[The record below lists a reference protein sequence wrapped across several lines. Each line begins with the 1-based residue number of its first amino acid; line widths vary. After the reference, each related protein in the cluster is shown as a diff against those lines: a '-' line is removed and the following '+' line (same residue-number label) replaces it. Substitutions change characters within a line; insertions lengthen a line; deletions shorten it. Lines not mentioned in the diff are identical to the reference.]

1 MTGKNTNNHLF
12 RGLLQSEDGLITK
25 IIDANDQSITFE
37 ATFGLS
43 AELIQQLKKQPEHI
57 VFSERS
63 RIARLGIQIKCQPP
77 GIDGLKAEKI
87 TLSMVAS
94 AVISGYPD
102 LNEIKDFFSLG
113 LPVGRLVFCDPDA
126 LLNSDEVLAAIERAE
141 IKLPETTTISSDGS
155 IVISPHKVVCRF
167 REPLDKKTLGR
178 ILLLEDGRELLNRY
192 QEREAVPSVTIAA
205 GEGVVTTCSMYLNEH
220 YVVLQSGFATGRNLP
235 ATVLDPIKTRGIRIY
250 LEIVNQSDHPIVNP
264 LISARIY
271 NAAKSR
277 NGGQK
282 KKAARKQSHFSYRQM
297 RNFEKRLTPNE
308 QSTCHFID
316 KPVAIIQDKADQ
328 LKNAAIFLNGPGQRC
343 EVTKAM
349 CALARCDFSPDS
361 ECAHQYATSRIQNI
375 IRKSPAVL
383 AAKYFPNI
391 IEHRDIINLTC
402 EGKLTAL
409 YFYEPSCEHG
419 PFLSQQ
425 DHHRLEEYHAFGLAV
440 YWVSGLNGRL
450 MKHTMRDGMG
460 YFVAPERLAD
470 FHKSMLFAFYGSNQ
484 KLSARGKERLG
495 TLMDA
500 LIDFWGQ
507 RIGIVTGGGSGVMEQ
522 ANTLARKRGI
532 LSGANFLDITDQSLT
547 TDVDFCQVFQATC
560 RHSRQKWF
568 EIASFPIFNVGG
580 LGSLEELGIT
590 LCNMKL
596 SILDPVPVVLFDT
609 EGSGNFWS
617 GIDNQIDEMVKRGR
631 APDWI
636 KDNIVITDD
645 PKTVTDVYRQRL
657 QLF

>member
-1 MTGKNTNNHLF
+1 MGKIPMNNHLF
-12 RGLLQSEDGLITK
+12 RGLLQSADGVITK
-25 IIDANDQSITFE
+25 VNFANARSIEFE
-37 ATFGLS
+37 ATFGIS
-43 AELIQQLKKQPEHI
+43 DELIEQLKNQPEHI

-63 RIARLGIQIKCQPP
+63 RIARLGIQIKSDPP
-77 GIDGLKAEKI
+77 DIDGLETDKI
-87 TLSMVAS
+87 TLSLVAS
-94 AVISGYPD
+94 AAISGYPG

-126 LLNSDEVLAAIERAE
+126 LLSSDEVLEAIERAE
-141 IKLPETTTISSDGS
+141 LKLPASTTISSDGS
-155 IVISPHKVVCRF
+155 IVIAPHKVVCQF
-167 REPLDKKTLGR
+167 KESLSKKTLGR
-178 ILLLEDGRELLNRY
+178 ILLREDGRELLNRY
-192 QEREAVPSVTIAA
+192 QVRRAVPSVTVAA
-205 GEGVVTTCSMYLNEH
+205 GEGVVTTCSMYLNDH
-220 YVVLQSGFATGRNLP
+220 YVVLQSGFAMGRNLP

-250 LEIVNQSDHPIVNP
+250 LEIINQSDHPIVNP
-264 LISARIY
+264 LISAKIY

-277 NGGQK
+277 NGVRR
-282 KKAARKQSHFSYRQM
+282 KKAKQGSTYTYRQM
-297 RNFEKRLTPNE
+297 RDFEKRLTRAGN
-308 QSTCHFID
+308 STCHFID
-316 KPVAIIQDKADQ
+316 KPVAVIQAEADELQ
-328 LKNAAIFLNGPGQRC
+328 NAKIFLNGPGQSC

-349 CALARCDFSPDS
+349 CALARRDLSPDS
-361 ECAHQYATSRIQNI
+361 ECIHMYATSRIQQAV
-375 IRKSPAVL
+375 RKIPAVL
-383 AAKYFPNI
+383 AVKYFPNI
-391 IEHRDIINLTC
+391 IEHRDIINATC
-402 EGKLTAL
+402 EGKLKAL

-425 DHHRLEEYHAFGLAV
+425 DHHRLEEYHAFGLEV

-460 YFVAPERLAD
+460 YFVAPERIAD

-484 KLSARGKERLG
+484 RLSTLGEKRLG

-522 ANTLARKRGI
+522 ANSLARKRGI
-532 LSGANFLDITDQSLT
+532 LSGANFLDITDQSMT

-596 SILDPVPVVLFDT
+596 SILDPVPVILFDT
-609 EGSGNFWS
+609 EAAGNFWS
-617 GIDNQIDEMVKRGR
+617 GIDGQINEMVNRGR

-645 PKTVTDVYRQRL
+645 PQTVTEVYRQRL